1 MIAAVETLALEVGV
15 APACGAFEMPRA
27 TWYRRHRP
35 KPAVAPRPTPARA
48 LSPPEREKVLG
59 VLHSPAFVDQA
70 PPAIVATLLD
80 RGEYLC
86 SWRTMYRLLAGEHEV
101 RERRDQ
107 LRHPVYHRPEV
118 LAEGPNRLWSWD
130 ITYLR
135 GPIKW
140 LHFYLY
146 VILDVFSRKVVAWMV
161 ADCESAELARELIS
175 VGCERERIDRHQ
187 LILHSDRGAPMK
199 SKTVS
204 QLLADLEVTRSLSR
218 PHVSNDNPFSE
229 SHFKTLKYRPD
240 FPRVFGCIEDARS
253 HCRAFFD
260 WYNNN
265 HRHSGIA
272 WLTPSDVHDGR
283 STQVLAV
290 RQAALT
296 AAYAAHPERFVRKPP
311 AVAQLPEAVWI
322 NPPAAKKLL
331 QDCPGTTIATS
342 LDLNHDLVSEV
353 EATPAGWS
361 PAVDP
366 SLIEAVAVEASALH

>member
-1 MIAAVETLALEVGV
+1 MITAVETLAIEVGV
-15 APACGAFEMPRA
+15 AAACDALEMPRS

-35 KPAVAPRPTPARA
+35 KPDLAPRPTPARA
-48 LSPPEREKVLG
+48 LSPVEREKVLG
-59 VLHSPAFVDQA
+59 MLHSPCFVDQA
-70 PPAIVATLLD
+70 PPTIVATLLD

-86 SWRTMYRLLAGEHEV
+86 SSRTMYRLLASKHEV

-118 LAEGPNRLWSWD
+118 LALGPNRLWSWD
-130 ITYLR
+130 ITRLR
-135 GPIKW
+135 GPGKW
-140 LHFYLY
+140 QGFYLY

-175 VGCERERIDRHQ
+175 VACERERIDRNQ

-229 SHFKTLKYRPD
+229 SHFKTLKYRSD
-240 FPRVFGCIEDARS
+240 FPPFFGCIEDARS

-260 WYNNN
+260 WYNNA

-272 WLTPSDVHDGR
+272 WLTPIDVHQGR
-283 STQVLAV
+283 APQVLAV
-290 RQAALT
+290 RQATLT
-296 AAYAAHPERFVRKPP
+296 AAYASHPERFVRKPP
-311 AVAQLPEAVWI
+311 VVAQLPEAVWI
-322 NPPAAKKLL
+322 NPPADKKLL
-331 QDCPGTTIATS
+331 QDAPGTTIATS
-342 LDLNHDLVSEV
+342 LDQNHHPTSDGEPAS
-353 EATPAGWS
+353 AGWS

-366 SLIEAVAVEASALH
+366 SPIEAVAVEAVALH

>member
-1 MIAAVETLALEVGV
+1 MIAAVETLALDVGV
-15 APACGAFEMPRA
+15 ARACDALEVPRA

-35 KPAVAPRPTPARA
+35 KRALAPRPTPARA
-48 LSPPEREKVLG
+48 LSAPEREKVLG
-59 VLHSPAFVDQA
+59 VLHSPGFVDQA
-70 PPAIVATLLD
+70 PPTIVATLLD

-86 SWRTMYRLLAGEHEV
+86 SSRTMYRLLAGEHEV

-118 LAEGPNRLWSWD
+118 LAVGPNRLWSWD
-130 ITYLR
+130 ITRLR
-135 GPIKW
+135 GPGKW
-140 LHFYLY
+140 QGFYLY

-161 ADCESAELARELIS
+161 ADRESAELARDLIS
-175 VGCERERIDRHQ
+175 IACVREGIDRNQ
-187 LILHSDRGAPMK
+187 LILHSDRGAPMT

-240 FPRVFGCIEDARS
+240 FPPVFGCIEDARS

-260 WYNNN
+260 WYNNH

-283 STQVLAV
+283 APQMLAV
-290 RQAALT
+290 RQETLT
-296 AAYAAHPERFVRKPP
+296 AAYAAHPERFVKKPP
-311 AVAQLPEAVWI
+311 AVTQLPEAVWI
-322 NPPAAKKLL
+322 NPPAEKKLL
-331 QDCPGTTIATS
+331 QDSPGTTIATS
-342 LDLNHDLVSEV
+342 LDQNHHLISEG
-353 EATPAGWS
+353 EAAPAGWS
-361 PAVDP
+361 PAVDS
-366 SLIEAVAVEASALH
+366 SLREADVVEAVALH